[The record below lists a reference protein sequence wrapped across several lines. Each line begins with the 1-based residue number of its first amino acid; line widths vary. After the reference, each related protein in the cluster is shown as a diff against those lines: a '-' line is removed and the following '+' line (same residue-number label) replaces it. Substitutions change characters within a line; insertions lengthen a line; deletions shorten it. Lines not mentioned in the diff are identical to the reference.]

1 VGVDGVP
8 IDRYSW
14 GITSGQHNRRKEE
27 TMTTIKIETGNN
39 ESVVRGISKNS
50 DGTFTAVT
58 FSQSKTFK
66 TLKGAQKWMAAKFS

>member
-1 VGVDGVP
+1 
-8 IDRYSW
+8 
-14 GITSGQHNRRKEE
+14 
-27 TMTTIKIETGNN
+27 MTTIKIETGNN

-66 TLKGAQKWMAAKFS
+66 TLKGAQKWMAAKFN